1 MNEADTQEPSV
12 IVIGASVGAIEA
24 LSLLLPVLPPDYPFA
39 VVVVVHVPPDR
50 DSLLSSLFESRCE
63 MKVKEAE
70 DKEQLAAGTI
80 YFAPADYHL
89 MIEPD
94 FSLSLSNEEPVR
106 FSRPSIDVL
115 FETAADALGD
125 HVVGVVLT
133 GANRDG
139 AKGLRAICDAG
150 GRAWVQLPSEA
161 EGAAM
166 PEAAAEACPEAMI
179 LPVDEIATALKSL
192 RPRR

>member
-1 MNEADTQEPSV
+1 MNEAETQEPSV

-63 MKVKEAE
+63 MNVKEAE
-70 DKEQLAAGTI
+70 DKEMLAAGTI
-80 YFAPADYHL
+80 YFAPPDYHL
-89 MIEPD
+89 LIEPD
-94 FSLSLSNEEPVR
+94 FRLSLSNEEPVR

-125 HVVGVVLT
+125 HVVGIILT

-150 GRAWVQLPSEA
+150 GRAFVQLPSEA

-166 PEAAAEACPEAMI
+166 PEAAAEICPEATV
-179 LPVDEIATALKSL
+179 LPVQGIATALKSL
-192 RPRR
+192 CPRR

>member
-1 MNEADTQEPSV
+1 MNEPDIQEPSV
-12 IVIGASVGAIEA
+12 VVIGASVGAIEA

-50 DSLLSSLFESRCE
+50 DSLLSSLFVSRCE

-70 DKEQLAAGTI
+70 DKELLTAGTI

-94 FSLSLSNEEPVR
+94 GRLSLSNEDPVR

-125 HVVGVVLT
+125 QVIGVVLT
-133 GANRDG
+133 GGNHDG
-139 AKGLRAICDAG
+139 AKGLRSICDAG

-166 PEAAAEACPEAMI
+166 PEAAAEACPEAI
-179 LPVDEIATALKSL
+179 VLPVQGIATALKSL
-192 RPRR
+192 HSRR